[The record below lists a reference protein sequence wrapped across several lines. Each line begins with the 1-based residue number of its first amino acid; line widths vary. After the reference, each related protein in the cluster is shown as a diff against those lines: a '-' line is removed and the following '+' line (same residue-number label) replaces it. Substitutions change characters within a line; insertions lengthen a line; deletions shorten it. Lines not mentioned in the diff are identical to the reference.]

1 MSWQN
6 RAASQ
11 ILYEETVYEYPF
23 VQYVNDGNTLTP
35 AEPTGGFAITA
46 DQVEVLGEAPHG
58 ATDHTLTF
66 STGES
71 EAVFFSDWLRF
82 APLATRFAWVKDGNR
97 LDTFV
102 PGARGKLQAL
112 GYVETETGFA
122 GPVMLTVKGMA
133 SKDLSQALREH
144 RQAVRKATQGQ
155 APSPFFSVLLHAGE
169 PTLRGTKQKSRAT
182 PIARDPG
189 FDPDRD
195 YVGDALADIIESE
208 WETYKKWAAAWQN
221 NPGPNGE
228 GELPESDAP
237 TSEASDDPESVPAPV
252 PPPTASHAAPAPEST
267 HRLLTA
273 LMRGKGYAAADI
285 AAALE
290 GLTVD
295 TAQALLAEL
304 KRQ

>member
-11 ILYEETVYEYPF
+11 ILHEENVCEYPF

-46 DQVEVLGEAPHG
+46 DQVEVLGATPHG
-58 ATDHTLTF
+58 ATEHTLTF

-71 EAVFFSDWLRF
+71 DGVFFTDWLRF

-155 APSPFFSVLLHAGE
+155 APSPFFQATAGCRA
-169 PTLRGTKQKSRAT
+169 TARRGTDVARHQAEEPGHAHRARSGVRPRPRLRRRRAGRRSSEAASSKASGKPTSSGPPPGRTTPVPMARENCPKVIRPPTICPVTRKAYPCLRQVIPHRSR
-182 PIARDPG
+182 R
-189 FDPDRD
+189 
-195 YVGDALADIIESE
+195 V
-208 WETYKKWAAAWQN
+208 
-221 NPGPNGE
+221 PNGC
-228 GELPESDAP
+228 S
-237 TSEASDDPESVPAPV
+237 
-252 PPPTASHAAPAPEST
+252 PP
-267 HRLLTA
+267 
-273 LMRGKGYAAADI
+273 
-285 AAALE
+285 
-290 GLTVD
+290 
-295 TAQALLAEL
+295 
-304 KRQ
+304 